1 MKDGFLALVE
11 RVEQGLALEDVPKA
25 FFNQDVF
32 QDISGLPLRRV
43 VEFTI
48 ELVPGTSPISMAPYR
63 ITPTKLKEFKLQID
77 GLVAQGFFR
86 LNISPW
92 GAPILF
98 VMKKD
103 HALRYGHYEFVVMP
117 LGLTNAPVNDKD
129 HDRNLEIV
137 LETLRLV
144 SKDGV
149 SVDPSKVEAVMEW
162 KHPTTVTE
170 IRSFLGLAIIGGL
183 LRFIWNED
191 CKKAFNELKK
201 KLTTAPVLTIPSG
214 GGGLN
219 GKMVAYASRQ
229 LKVHERNYLT
239 HDLELAAVVFGL
251 KVWRHYLY
259 GKKFE
264 LFQTKL
270 NMRQGRWMELIKDYD
285 FTLEYHPGKA
295 NVVVEA
301 LSCKPIRVVASIMAH
316 EWRMVE
322 IASEM
327 DLIPTTDGEDIFMGS
342 MIVQPSLISK
352 ENIAMDFVVG
362 LPMTKHGHNSVWVIV
377 DRLTKSAHFLHVSM
391 KYSVDTLSKLYICE
405 VVKLH
410 GIPVSIVSDR
420 DACFTSMFWSSF
432 QKAMGT
438 R

>member
-11 RVEQGLALEDVPKA
+11 RVEQGLALEDVPKV

-92 GAPILF
+92 GVPILF

-103 HALRYGHYEFVVMP
+103 HAL
-117 LGLTNAPVNDKD
+117 
-129 HDRNLEIV
+129 RNLEIV

-162 KHPTTVTE
+162 KQPTTVTE
-170 IRSFLGLAIIGGL
+170 IRSFLGLAIIG
-183 LRFIWNED
+183 
-191 CKKAFNELKK
+191 AFNELKK

-214 GGGLN
+214 GGGL
-219 GKMVAYASRQ
+219 VIYSDASHQGLGCVLMQNDRKS
-229 LKVHERNYLT
+229 LKYL
-239 HDLELAAVVFGL
+239 FSQ
-251 KVWRHYLY
+251 K
-259 GKKFE
+259 
-264 LFQTKL
+264 KL
-270 NMRQGRWMELIKDYD
+270 NMRQGRWIELIKDYD

-301 LSCKPIRVVASIMAH
+301 LSRKPIRVVASIMAH

-327 DLIPTTDGEDIFMGS
+327 DLIPTTDREDIFMGS

-362 LPMTKHGHNSVWVIV
+362 LPMTKQGHDSVWVIV